1 MAEKVT
7 KTVEIELTTNDSKL
21 KSGVATANKTL
32 SELKST
38 QAKGNKQ
45 SDRDQVKRDREE
57 KFRQG
62 SKKKSDRTQTQA
74 RNRELQILK
83 KIAKT
88 EKNKTAELKKQTAE
102 LEKQARL
109 QGKMG
114 KGGAGGG
121 AGGGGA
127 GGGPA
132 GDALAKVDSVSSAGG
147 LAKTILGK
155 AVLAAFGTMVGVA
168 GSQIRSG
175 YQTFVEAE
183 KAQAPLAAATRDRSG
198 FKAAATEGYAKYG
211 YVRAET
217 ARQALD
223 MARQTGNVKDTSFA
237 QMVSR
242 SGSGLGVGG
251 ATDLM
256 GLLTRSGQ
264 KGFTGTD
271 AKGKR
276 ELETII
282 ARGMDAGL
290 TKNEAIGR
298 MPEFVSSVERLVKR
312 QGTVAAGDV
321 TSKNVARLLAFF
333 GQSGLSGLQGARGG
347 EVLNKIDTA
356 IRRPGGGEAGEAFMM
371 RAFGFGTPG
380 GTTEYMDARRRMQQG
395 ISGEGNL
402 AAFIRQAEAE
412 KGRGDFSTR
421 YLEEIT
427 KLSIVQIEA
436 VKKLIHEGVTDPQ
449 KIKEEIVKFEKAK
462 ETTKERLEGI
472 TEADDFAGTAKKLAT
487 LTQHLD
493 DIGKKVFE
501 PIHGIQENINTLV
514 KGNIEVLVGVLD
526 AAKTGSDALVDTAET
541 LNEIGADLHDFFHG
555 DPRAPDFRKPG
566 SGLEDVPR
574 PGDFG
579 GIGGTGGSFME
590 DAAKLFKSIQ
600 KMWGDSVGTGD
611 NPASRKEITPPDAY
625 APGADREVLESA
637 ILALADHIKHT
648 NLNIKE
654 VASQGP
660 ARRPV
665 ESTPTTNPLRG
676 LRQPA

>member
-21 KSGVATANKTL
+21 KSGVADANKTL

-74 RNRELQILK
+74 RNRELQIVNKLANAEK
-83 KIAKT
+83 K
-88 EKNKTAELKKQTAE
+88 KTAELRKQTAE

-114 KGGAGGG
+114 RGGG
-121 AGGGGA
+121 GTGGGGA

-132 GDALAKVDSVSSAGG
+132 GDALAKVDDVSSAGG
-147 LAKTILGK
+147 FAKTILGK

-168 GSQIRSG
+168 GSQVRAG

-183 KAQAPLAAATRDRSG
+183 KAQAPLAAATRDRTG
-198 FKAAATEGYAKYG
+198 FKAAATEGYEKYG
-211 YVRAET
+211 YVRSET
-217 ARQALD
+217 AKQALD
-223 MARQTGNVKDTSFA
+223 MARQTGNVRDTSFA

-242 SGSGLGVGG
+242 SGSGLGMGG

-282 ARGMDAGL
+282 ARGLDAGL
-290 TKNEAIGR
+290 TGNEAIGR
-298 MPEFVSSVERLVKR
+298 LPEFVSSVERLVKR

-347 EVLNKIDTA
+347 EILNKIDTA

-371 RAFGFGTPG
+371 RAFGHGTPT
-380 GTTEYMDARRRMQQG
+380 GTTKYMDARRRMQQG
-395 ISGEGNL
+395 ITGEGNL
-402 AAFIRQAEAE
+402 QAFIRQAEAE

-427 KLSIVQIEA
+427 KLSIAQIEA
-436 VKKLIHEGVTDPQ
+436 VKKLVHEGVTDPQ
-449 KIKEEIVKFEKAK
+449 KYKEELAKFEKAK
-462 ETTKERLEGI
+462 ETIKGRLEGI

-501 PIHGIQENINTLV
+501 PIHGIQENINKLV
-514 KGNIEVLVGVLD
+514 KDNFTAIEGILA
-526 AAKTGSDALVDTAET
+526 AAKTGSDALVDTSET
-541 LNEIGADLHDFFHG
+541 LNEIGADIHDLIHG
-555 DPRAPDFRKPG
+555 DPGAPDFRRPG
-566 SGLEDVPR
+566 SGFEDAPR
-574 PGDFG
+574 PGDFD
-579 GIGGTGGSFME
+579 GGSGSLME
-590 DAAKLFKSIQ
+590 DAAKIFKSLQ
-600 KMWGDSVGTGD
+600 KMWSDSVGTGD
-611 NPASRKEITPPDAY
+611 NPLSRKETP
-625 APGADREVLESA
+625 DRLAAMIPTLVDKEALEAA

-654 VASQGP
+654 VAAREGP
-660 ARRPV
+660 ARRPA

-676 LRQPA
+676 LRQPS